1 MNAPIIDLRSS
12 VPVHRRL
19 PVGLG
24 TLALWTLWGTA
35 IRHVLAGLLLGGGT
49 GSLLL
54 LGVVLAARLGRQ
66 RPPAAAP
73 RLLPPAPP
81 ERGPVSSPQL
91 AMGQPFGL
99 NEVEL
104 FRARHAQICTVF
116 HDESGAILKL
126 VCHVQGEALNR
137 PVRLLPL
144 DRQDRSAWMETYPG
158 LQDAHSSG

>member
-1 MNAPIIDLRSS
+1 LNAPIIDLRSS
-12 VPVHRRL
+12 VPLHRRL

-24 TLALWTLWGTA
+24 TLALWTLWGAA
-35 IRHVLAGLLLGGGT
+35 IRHVMGGLLLGGGA

-54 LGVVLAARLGRQ
+54 LGVVLAARLRPRRQ
-66 RPPAAAP
+66 PAAAP
-73 RLLPPAPP
+73 RLPAAPP

-99 NEVEL
+99 TEVEL
-104 FRARHAQICTVF
+104 FRARHSAICTVF
-116 HDESGAILKL
+116 HDESGAIQKL

-144 DRQDRSAWMETYPG
+144 DRQERSAWMETYPG